1 MERIIPRAM
10 IPRVL
15 SLAAGV
21 AFSLAWVG
29 GSARACEPVQALL
42 FINGTCI
49 CDENGNIQQTD
60 AGLCWGSS
68 CRAFDNDSGQF
79 GQLKKDRPGKLE
91 AIVLKV
97 HNNETNQD
105 FDIVEKIDNPTCA
118 GLIDTVAPL
127 QPVGLSGK
135 AFFKI
140 KNLQIVDDPRGKLCT
155 FDSLSIV
162 DKIIHTPKSQHFQ
175 ITDLN
180 GKLCEGE
187 TRSGDQWWL
196 FYRICRSPLIGL
208 GMSEKGDHLVTD
220 THLVINQDGNCIDD
234 SVKPVKQPV
243 EIPSTSEGPCA

>member
-1 MERIIPRAM
+1 M
-10 IPRVL
+10 IPRVRF
-15 SLAAGV
+15 LAAGV
-21 AFSLAWVG
+21 AFSLAWAG
-29 GSARACEPVQALL
+29 GSARACEPVQDLL

-60 AGLCWGSS
+60 ATLWGSR
-68 CRAFDNDSGQF
+68 RAFDNDSVNH
-79 GQLKKDRPGKLE
+79 QLKKDRPGKLE

-105 FDIVEKIDNPTCA
+105 FDIVEKIDNPTCTGLIPQQPA
-118 GLIDTVAPL
+118 GL
-127 QPVGLSGK
+127 SSS

-140 KNLQIVDDPRGKLCT
+140 KGLQIMDDPRGKLCT
-155 FDSLSIV
+155 FDNLSIV
-162 DKIIHTPKSQHFQ
+162 DKLIHTPKSQHFQ

-196 FYRICRSPLIGL
+196 FYRICRSPLNGL

-220 THLVINQDGNCIDD
+220 THLIINQDGNCIDD
-234 SVKPVKQPV
+234 PVRPVKQPV
-243 EIPSTSEGPCA
+243 EIPSTFEGPCL